1 MNKIIKLTLIFLTIL
16 ISNCASDSNGIL
28 ELTKPK
34 MEFYNQFDFEPSGI
48 VTYQFYHEYGFTD
61 KFWHLIT
68 IAKPE
73 FPPNHK
79 YSLPLD
85 KNILKKLKKID
96 LQKFIENKPI
106 LFNGDYKTNSDI
118 SLTAEQFHFKESD
131 LNIGHQN
138 GTYSVEINGDV
149 ELIRIY
155 DADKGIEYIEL
166 KK

>member
-1 MNKIIKLTLIFLTIL
+1 MTISLT
-16 ISNCASDSNGIL
+16 NCASDSNGIL

-34 MEFYNQFDFEPSGI
+34 MEFYNQFDFKPNGKI
-48 VTYQFYHEYGFTD
+48 TYQFYHEYGFTE

-68 IAKPE
+68 ITKPE
-73 FPPNHK
+73 FPPNLK
-79 YSLPLD
+79 YHLPLD
-85 KNILKKLKKID
+85 DSILKKLKKID
-96 LQKFIENKPI
+96 LQKFIKNKPI
-106 LFNGDYKTNSDI
+106 MFNGDYKINSDI
-118 SLTAEQFHFKESD
+118 TLTAEQFHNKESD

-138 GTYSVEINGDV
+138 GTYSVEINKGI